1 MIEGVV
7 RGDGDAVVALSVRGL
22 GSAEFDF
29 VIDTGFSDWLTL
41 PEETVRSLGLPFR
54 EENDYYL
61 ADGSRVAVP
70 VHVAEVMWMGRWRRA
85 MVLVMEGSPLL
96 GMSML
101 RGCRLQLDVVR
112 DGRVRIS
119 PLD

>member
-1 MIEGVV
+1 MIEGII
-7 RGDGDAVVALSVRGL
+7 RASGDATVTLGVRGL

-41 PEETVRSLGLPFR
+41 PEEIVRSLGLPFR

-61 ADGSRVAVP
+61 ADGSRVAIP
-70 VHVAEVMWMGRWRRA
+70 VHTAEVNWMGQWRRA

-101 RGCRLQLDVVR
+101 RGCRMHMDVVPN
-112 DGRVRIS
+112 GRVEIV
-119 PLD
+119 PLG